1 MKNQADFHRECE
13 RLDRV
18 EDLADLIASEN
29 CTPGWIRRP
38 TPLLWKDALSV
49 FKPAHWSYQRLRP
62 ALLAACRVI
71 DTVQAE
77 RRNFVL
83 RNPVTGNDFATTRTL
98 VGAYQA
104 ILPGEQARSH
114 RHAPHALRVI
124 LESRGAYS
132 VVNGVRHPMETGDIV
147 LTPGNHWHGHGHDGE
162 EPALWF
168 DCLDVPLVH
177 LLEPMHLEEDPGDQG
192 LIRQRVEHSEMRMP
206 WAETQARL
214 AQAQLAAR
222 DSWLGPCVDWSSP
235 MLPTISIRAHAWQ
248 AGWKSERWSHRANA
262 IHVVLGGRGISH
274 IGDHHFE
281 WGFGDVLALPMGYP
295 MAHEALEDATVVCLS
310 DEPLMRW
317 AGYYSSKRCD

>member
-1 MKNQADFHRECE
+1 
-13 RLDRV
+13 
-18 EDLADLIASEN
+18 
-29 CTPGWIRRP
+29 
-38 TPLLWKDALSV
+38 
-49 FKPAHWSYQRLRP
+49 
-62 ALLAACRVI
+62 
-71 DTVQAE
+71 
-77 RRNFVL
+77 
-83 RNPVTGNDFATTRTL
+83 
-98 VGAYQA
+98 
-104 ILPGEQARSH
+104 
-114 RHAPHALRVI
+114 
-124 LESRGAYS
+124 
-132 VVNGVRHPMETGDIV
+132 
-147 LTPGNHWHGHGHDGE
+147 
-162 EPALWF
+162 
-168 DCLDVPLVH
+168 
-177 LLEPMHLEEDPGDQG
+177 
-192 LIRQRVEHSEMRMP
+192 MP